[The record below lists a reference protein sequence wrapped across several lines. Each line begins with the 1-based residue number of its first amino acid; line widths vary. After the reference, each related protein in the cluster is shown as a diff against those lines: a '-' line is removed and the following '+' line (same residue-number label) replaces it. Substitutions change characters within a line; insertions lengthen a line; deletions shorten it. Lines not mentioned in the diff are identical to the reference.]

1 MTQKKVRVLKPL
13 VNENNLVGFNENNAI
28 VTTSTS
34 DDLLVPNNNTS
45 TNNNYVTI
53 EKPTMNDLIAPSTE
67 DEVIVNDFLEPVG
80 GEDELKQDDY
90 VVPDND
96 EDELKQDDYV
106 VPDNDEDEL
115 KQDDYVVPDNDE
127 DELKQDDYIVPE
139 QEEEPIILPETKNGF
154 IYSFDEEIKGL
165 PIKIQCTWANC
176 FMQPVW
182 DRGLCIRSYDAK
194 ILKSYNDTTNVI
206 GTTTG
211 NYYAPEAGKV
221 WLEANLKFCDRM
233 AIGWFR
239 ESDIWHAKNGEKDPY
254 PADEKKKLNW
264 LIWLSG
270 GAYILK
276 IIS

>member
-80 GEDELKQDDY
+80 G
-90 VVPDND
+90 
-96 EDELKQDDYV
+96 
-106 VPDNDEDEL
+106 EDEL